1 MRKLL
6 FLGAAALLAF
16 KGGKGLLSPARDVAT
31 RAGSGGASRLGFGDI
46 LSMWFAP
53 PWLRPFMLARVVSAR
68 STQRRRT
75 RPGADA

>member
-1 MRKLL
+1 
-6 FLGAAALLAF
+6 
-16 KGGKGLLSPARDVAT
+16 
-31 RAGSGGASRLGFGDI
+31 LGFGDI